1 MSRLRRRR
9 THDSCPGRIG
19 VTIVEMPPV
28 GIEVRHGAPAW
39 NQRWQQFNR
48 LLDKLREG
56 YTPGSPL
63 SNTDLEAAA
72 DACLLASHS
81 MFDWL
86 KEDASVPQKAKVA
99 LLPYVK
105 GSQPLQICRAY
116 ADPSKH

>member
-1 MSRLRRRR
+1 MATTTTICSHCGVPLDDDHQPGQQCPDCGGRGR
-9 THDSCPGRIG
+9 TIAVQLES
-19 VTIVEMPPV
+19 VETIVEVPPI

-48 LLDKLREG
+48 WLNKLREG
-56 YTPGSPL
+56 YAPGSPL

-86 KEDASVPQKAKVA
+86 
-99 LLPYVK
+99 
-105 GSQPLQICRAY
+105 
-116 ADPSKH
+116 